1 MSTGLWSSADPRLLN
16 LISET
21 CPVCSP
27 LWWNERGTP
36 TCHSAGRTHPQ
47 TLWWSSSV
55 SSSPLWSSTAVPGA
69 RACGRQGV
77 FNWWLGDMDLGGT
90 QYSTLDF
97 DLVVFLRDY
106 GLIQL
111 ETFRH
116 WLLQT
121 SRSLPSSINRPHMM
135 RAWANCCSCL
145 INHRTTCVDTHAHES
160 RCRNRGLCQCRLHW
174 KPQTRWVIPDWGL
187 QHRFRFKG
195 IVQPRMLEIVLFTA
209 VA

>member
-1 MSTGLWSSADPRLLN
+1 MVILYLNGSLSVCHNRFYINSLRHWISRRRLAGQFCVWNKYCLKTYMSTGLWSSADPRLLN

-77 FNWWLGDMDLGGT
+77 FNWWFGDMDLGGT

-97 DLVVFLRDY
+97 DLVVFQLDPARDFQP
-106 GLIQL
+106 L
-111 ETFRH
+111 TPAD
-116 WLLQT
+116 LQV
-121 SRSLPSSINRPHMM
+121 SAKLY
-135 RAWANCCSCL
+135 
-145 INHRTTCVDTHAHES
+145 
-160 RCRNRGLCQCRLHW
+160 
-174 KPQTRWVIPDWGL
+174 
-187 QHRFRFKG
+187 
-195 IVQPRMLEIVLFTA
+195 
-209 VA
+209 